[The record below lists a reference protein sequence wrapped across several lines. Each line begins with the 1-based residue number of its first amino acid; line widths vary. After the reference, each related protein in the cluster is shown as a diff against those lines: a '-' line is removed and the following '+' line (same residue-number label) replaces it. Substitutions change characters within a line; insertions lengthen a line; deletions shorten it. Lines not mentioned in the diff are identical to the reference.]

1 MNRTL
6 IVLGLVLGIG
16 LAGCP
21 SNADDDDTTAAP
33 GDDDD
38 VTADDDDATA
48 DDDDTTATD
57 DDDSGA
63 ADDDDSSASTWDCFA
78 HPLDTT
84 QGADGSGL
92 AWGVIDGHD
101 TWFVVDTAAQVIF
114 ADLEISDDFTGYFNV
129 DVDLGPFQLDD
140 WSVKGRDLTENQAA
154 IGTDVG
160 ALMGQ
165 DILMRAYTAYDPSI
179 PQVHLCDAIPDDQ
192 PPGTTGPPLQQPY
205 TLENQFAIVDLQIG
219 AAGTIPLML
228 DSGMAVTYLTDAIFD
243 QVDTGA
249 PRLHGWVFST
259 SYGSDDAFVSRIP
272 ALEFGGQVLADQE
285 VVVIPTDHHL
295 STLLPASGV
304 VVDGF
309 LGNSVLDRYVQGFNG
324 LDSVID
330 LWPVEAA
337 WNAPGRWTR
346 VGIEPAWRDGLH
358 VVEYVLWPSD
368 AHDQGIE
375 AGDVLISID
384 GVQCATMGLWELQ
397 LALRGGA
404 GDSRQIEL
412 ERAGVPYTVEV
423 AVEDLLPQ

>member
-1 MNRTL
+1 L
-6 IVLGLVLGIG
+6 SSVLCLLLALGLV
-16 LAGCP
+16 GCP
-21 SNADDDDTTAAP
+21 AHDDDDDDTTDTP
-33 GDDDD
+33 G
-38 VTADDDDATA
+38 DDDDATA
-48 DDDDTTATD
+48 DDDDDDDATADD
-57 DDDSGA
+57 DDDSGTG
-63 ADDDDSSASTWDCFA
+63 DDDDSAVSTWDCYA
-78 HPLDTT
+78 NPLDTAH
-84 QGADGSGL
+84 GADGSGM
-92 AWGVIDGHD
+92 AWGVIDGHE

-114 ADLEISDDFTGYFNV
+114 ADLEISDDFTGYFAV
-129 DVDLGPFQLDD
+129 DVDLGPFQLED

-154 IGTDVG
+154 IGTDIG
-160 ALMGQ
+160 ALLGQ
-165 DILMRAYTAYDPSI
+165 DVLMRAYTTYDPSV
-179 PQVHLCDAIPDDQ
+179 PQVYLCDAVPDEQ
-192 PPGTTGPPLQQPY
+192 PPGTVDPPLQQPY

-228 DSGMAVTYLTDAIFD
+228 DSGMSVTYLTEAIFD

-249 PRLHGWVFST
+249 SRLFGWVFST

-272 ALEFGGQVLADQE
+272 EFQFGGEILADQE

-368 AHDQGIE
+368 AQDQGIE
-375 AGDVLISID
+375 VGDVLVSID
-384 GVQCATMGLWELQ
+384 GVDCTTLGLWDLQ
-397 LALRGGA
+397 VALRGAA
-404 GDSRQIEL
+404 GETRQIEF
-412 ERAGVPYTVEV
+412 ERAGVPFAAEV
-423 AVEDLLPQ
+423 AVQDLLP